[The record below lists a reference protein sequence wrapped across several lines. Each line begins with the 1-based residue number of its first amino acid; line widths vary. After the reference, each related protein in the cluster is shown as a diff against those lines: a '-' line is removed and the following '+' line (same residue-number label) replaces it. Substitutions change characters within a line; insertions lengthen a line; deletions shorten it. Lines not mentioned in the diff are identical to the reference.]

1 MIEKKHNAYL
11 DVDDVTD
18 DFGFTFTNEEEV
30 SSPIYSSM
38 EEQVDDLK
46 QRLRAINKIYMPL
59 LENLN
64 RDPGKEFIRWPDRK
78 EILDKQILK
87 LKNLTNV

>member
-1 MIEKKHNAYL
+1 MKDKNNYL
-11 DVDDVTD
+11 DVDDVKD
-18 DFGFTFTNEEEV
+18 DFGFTFTNEEEI
-30 SSPIYSSM
+30 SSPVYSSM

-46 QRLRAINKIYMPL
+46 QRLRAINKIYMPF

-64 RDPGKEFIRWPDRK
+64 RDPDKAFIKWPDRK
-78 EILDKQILK
+78 EILDKQIIK

>member
-1 MIEKKHNAYL
+1 MIKENAYL
-11 DVDDVTD
+11 DINDVTH
-18 DFGFTFTNEEEV
+18 DFGFTFTSEEEV
-30 SSPIYSSM
+30 SSPVYESAAQ
-38 EEQVDDLK
+38 EVEDLK
-46 QRLRAINKIYMPL
+46 QRLRAINKIYMPF

-64 RDPGKEFIRWPDRK
+64 RDPEKAFIKWPDRK